1 LPSDPRWALA
11 WRLIRLARRAG
22 DGKQIIPIGAVPNSG
37 DLDQAGAQI
46 GGSVRVLP
54 DLTYHSA

>member
-1 LPSDPRWALA
+1 LPSDPRRALA

-22 DGKQIIPIGAVPNSG
+22 DSKQIIPIGAVPNSG

-46 GGSVRVLP
+46 GRLRVRKLGP
-54 DLTYHSA
+54 RR

>member
-22 DGKQIIPIGAVPNSG
+22 DSKQIIPIGAVPNSG

-46 GGSVRVLP
+46 GGYLKSFLDNP
-54 DLTYHSA
+54 W

>member
-1 LPSDPRWALA
+1 MPSDPRWALA

-46 GGSVRVLP
+46 GRLRVRKLGP
-54 DLTYHSA
+54 RR